1 VYTLSLMGSN
11 TTGDII
17 RACSVPLNVE
27 TLQLA
32 ERLLKDRG
40 FEGVN
45 VFHNVWELLEYPPIE
60 EKDWALV
67 GIEEVSDMYENI
79 MLALSAGNIAQ
90 AKKRSNKLY
99 RYFESL
105 RRSSEELVEPLLSA
119 EGITNLGDFRRKFK
133 AGQVSR
139 VALLAFC
146 RNTISRAGFPYLQEI
161 FLLTEDA
168 ELRREA
174 QLAIQC
180 LIRSWR

>member
-1 VYTLSLMGSN
+1 V
-11 TTGDII
+11 
-17 RACSVPLNVE
+17 
-27 TLQLA
+27 LA
-32 ERLLKDRG
+32 
-40 FEGVN
+40 
-45 VFHNVWELLEYPPIE
+45 I
-60 EKDWALV
+60 
-67 GIEEVSDMYENI
+67 
-79 MLALSAGNIAQ
+79 
-90 AKKRSNKLY
+90 Y